1 MRSRLALSGSVLA
14 LLMLAGCAASI
25 APAHWLPSALE
36 VPQDG
41 YGSWASVTLSI
52 GPDEFSEGE
61 LIAST
66 PDTLYILGY
75 ERLEAYGH
83 NEVAKVHLQS
93 YDANYTG
100 LAFWTGIGS
109 LSTISHGFIL
119 AISAPVWIITG
130 TIATSSQ
137 SKAPHK
143 TMMGGSWKQLQGYCR
158 FPGGMPPSIDRTEI
172 KPKPLKLPE
181 LKSPA
186 QVDASGNGT

>member
-1 MRSRLALSGSVLA
+1 MRNRLTLSGVVIVIML
-14 LLMLAGCAASI
+14 LAGCAASI
-25 APAHWLPSALE
+25 APAHWLPSAVE

-52 GPDEFSEGE
+52 GPDEFTEGE

-66 PDTLYILGY
+66 PDTLYIFGY
-75 ERLEAYGH
+75 EKLETYGH

-93 YDANYTG
+93 YDANYSG
-100 LAFWTGIGS
+100 LAFWTGLGS

-143 TMMGGSWKQLQGYCR
+143 TIMGSNWKQLQAYCR
-158 FPGGMPPSIDRTEI
+158 FPGGMPTSIDRAGL
-172 KPKPLKLPE
+172 KPKPLKLPDQ
-181 LKSPA
+181 KSPA
-186 QVDASGNGT
+186 QVDTSGSGT